1 LSKELVVS
9 STAHETRVATLE
21 DDRVVEISIER
32 ASEHAL
38 AGNIYKGRVSRVL
51 PGMQSAFVKIG
62 LERDAFLYVSDVIDQ
77 TANIEDGSYDDEDD
91 EAVGRGSRDS
101 AKSGDDASAAD
112 DSDDNRRG
120 GRGGRGRRRRG
131 GRGRSDDSREADRS
145 QNNRKADDGD
155 GGKDGESTDSRDSR
169 SDESE
174 EREGGRSRG
183 RRRRGRGGRGRGR
196 QDDDR
201 SRESQELRSKPR
213 RQLDGDEDVPL
224 KKEEEDD
231 DFTVLPGESL
241 RKYKDENEPVE
252 EEESEEYEVEIVEGE
267 EALAYADDD
276 EIEWVYEEV
285 EVEVDEDAEDEEESP
300 DSPEDDSP
308 DEASDESEEADDDDQ
323 SDEPE
328 SDEEVSDEVDS
339 DEEASRD
346 DDPSEDDP
354 ADDAPEDDSPEDD
367 SLESDR
373 DADDEGDSS
382 SDSADEEE
390 AADPDEESSDDS
402 GSAPDSDEENSDD
415 DSSDREDDE
424 PEPSAAEE
432 AEVRDRSDD
441 RAPRRGRRGR
451 GRGRGRRSQ
460 TDDADSSEAVER
472 DADGHEVAPGR
483 PVDADADDD
492 GERDEKRRGGRRDG
506 RRGGRGGRSRDDRGK
521 RQNAPAAA
529 DDDSGQP
536 RIADLLKP
544 GQDVVVQIAKEPLGK
559 KGARITSHIALPGRY
574 LVYMPTVAHVGV
586 SRKIHSD
593 AERLRLR
600 RLIRDNMDGAPGG
613 FIVRTAGQT
622 AGDEA
627 LVSDMQ
633 FLIGLWRGVEEK
645 AERRQSPAI
654 LHQDLDVVER
664 ILRDQLGQSF
674 KTIWVDSE
682 EEYERVLRFMERFQP
697 ELVDRVKLYSRD
709 KPIFDEFGVS
719 KEIEKALRPKVWLK
733 SGGYLVINQTEALI
747 AVDVN
752 TGKFV
757 GKSNR
762 LEDTIVKTNLEAAE
776 EIVRQM
782 RLRDLGGILILD
794 FIDMDDRANRKLV
807 MQALERALRTDRS
820 PSKALSFNE
829 FGLIAVTRKRVKQSL
844 ERTLSSACSACDG
857 SGHVKSV
864 STMIFEILEEA
875 QKVSAKRKTDKDV
888 TIRVHPEIARV
899 LKSRDNAYLQELEE
913 TFRSNVIVRGD
924 LGIHRENYDINA

>member
-9 STAHETRVATLE
+9 ATAHETRVATLE

-32 ASEHAL
+32 ASDHAL

-51 PGMQSAFVKIG
+51 PGMQSAFVKVG

-77 TANIEDGSYDDEDD
+77 TADIEEGSMDDEDD
-91 EAVGRGSRDS
+91 EAVGRGAREADGG
-101 AKSGDDASAAD
+101 SGDRDGD
-112 DSDDNRRG
+112 RENRRG
-120 GRGGRGRRRRG
+120 GRGRRGRRRRG
-131 GRGRSDDSREADRS
+131 GRGGDDRSADDKRDDEREAKS
-145 QNNRKADDGD
+145 N
-155 GGKDGESTDSRDSR
+155 DGE
-169 SDESE
+169 ESE
-174 EREGGRSRG
+174 DREREGGRGRG

-196 QDDDR
+196 GDDDR
-201 SRESQELRSKPR
+201 SREESDLRSKPR
-213 RQLDGDEDVPL
+213 RRDEGDDEPP
-224 KKEEEDD
+224 KRKEEEDD

-241 RKYKDENEPVE
+241 RKYRDENEPVE
-252 EEESEEYEVEIVEGE
+252 EEEDDSDEYEVEIVEGE
-267 EALAYADDD
+267 EALEYADDE

-285 EVEVDEDAEDEEESP
+285 EVEVDEDEEGDEEA
-300 DSPEDDSP
+300 EDDS
-308 DEASDESEEADDDDQ
+308 EASE
-323 SDEPE
+323 
-328 SDEEVSDEVDS
+328 S
-339 DEEASRD
+339 DEEASAEEDEDSSDEESTD
-346 DDPSEDDP
+346 DDQADSDSDDEEDPDSEDD
-354 ADDAPEDDSPEDD
+354 DS
-367 SLESDR
+367 
-373 DADDEGDSS
+373 DDEKS
-382 SDSADEEE
+382 E
-390 AADPDEESSDDS
+390 
-402 GSAPDSDEENSDD
+402 SDD
-415 DSSDREDDE
+415 DSEDSDKEDDNE
-424 PEPSAAEE
+424 DEDEKADDDTDSDDTDNDDSDDETDEDEEDASAEE

-451 GRGRGRRSQ
+451 GRGRRGGRNR
-460 TDDADSSEAVER
+460 DEAKDGDEPKDEDAGVLADEVER
-472 DADGHEVAPGR
+472 DADGHELAPGQ
-483 PVDADADDD
+483 PVDESSDDADE
-492 GERDEKRRGGRRDG
+492 EREDKGRRGGRRRG
-506 RRGGRGGRSRDDRGK
+506 RGGRGRDK
-521 RQNAPAAA
+521 QKAAETTSEN
-529 DDDSGQP
+529 DSGQP

-622 AGDEA
+622 AGDES
-627 LVSDMQ
+627 LVSDMR
-633 FLIGLWRGVEEK
+633 FLIGLWRSIEEK

-664 ILRDQLGQSF
+664 ILRDQLGQNF

-697 ELVDRVKLYSRD
+697 ELVDRVKLYSRE

-733 SGGYLVINQTEALI
+733 SGGYLVINQTEALVAI
-747 AVDVN
+747 DVN

-776 EIVRQM
+776 EAVRQM
-782 RLRDLGGILILD
+782 RLRDLGGIIILD

-844 ERTLSSACSACDG
+844 ERTLSAPCSACDG

-864 STMIFEILEEA
+864 ETMIFEILEEA
-875 QKVSAKRKTDKDV
+875 QKAAAKRKGAKDV
-888 TIRVHPEIARV
+888 TIRVHPEVARV

-913 TFRSNVIVRGD
+913 TFRSNVVVRGD